1 MLTNKPLRPRTCL
14 FTVVPTIICKVCR
27 TSALISMIWTPLLDE
42 NWVAIKRTHS
52 LSICRVLELA
62 QKKQSASKMQFL
74 VDGLYTEIQRRV
86 FITPTTN
93 SNYIL
98 WHSHSL
104 GAWTCSIACMV
115 QAMSSPEFSRACVT
129 LFQLLFERN
138 DRSMCNFRFKYSQF
152 MQSNFVPPNCLC
164 CSYQISISFD
174 SESEATKKDV
184 VVNSQKKKR
193 GLVRTLALSNLQPWV
208 PLLMLHSWRIER
220 LFFWTHTI
228 PTK

>member
-52 LSICRVLELA
+52 LSICSVLELA
-62 QKKQSASKMQFL
+62 QKRQSASKMQFL

-115 QAMSSPEFSRACVT
+115 QATSSREFSRACVT
-129 LFQLLFERN
+129 LFWLLFGRN
-138 DRSMCNFRFKYSQF
+138 DRLMCKFSIQIFSVYAKL
-152 MQSNFVPPNCLC
+152 LC
-164 CSYQISISFD
+164 
-174 SESEATKKDV
+174 T
-184 VVNSQKKKR
+184 
-193 GLVRTLALSNLQPWV
+193 T
-208 PLLMLHSWRIER
+208 
-220 LFFWTHTI
+220 
-228 PTK
+228 